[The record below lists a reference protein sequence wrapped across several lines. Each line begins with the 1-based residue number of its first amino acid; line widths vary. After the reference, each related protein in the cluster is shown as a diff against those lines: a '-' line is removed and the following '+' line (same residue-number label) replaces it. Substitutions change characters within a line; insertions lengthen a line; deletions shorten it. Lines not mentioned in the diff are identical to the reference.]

1 MDRWV
6 QYRHV
11 HDQETTERW
20 GKRTNLTSLQ
30 LNPGCKENTSKLRQL
45 HCSQREYLQW
55 VLTVHLVHKHLF
67 QWLRHYFTY
76 TFTGIL
82 TTYWLCIWQSLAE
95 LITSQVLRSLR
106 SLDVNQKG
114 PLASPRVESEGW
126 RRKGRWMASEPPPSE
141 LWAANFYMTTSLYL
155 GGTTCIYFCW
165 HSARNVG
172 KYGI

>member
-126 RRKGRWMASEPPPSE
+126 RRKGRWMASEPLIENSSYNP
-141 LWAANFYMTTSLYL
+141 NF
-155 GGTTCIYFCW
+155 
-165 HSARNVG
+165 
-172 KYGI
+172 GITGSFLSHCNIGSIMSKDHHVTQHV